1 MSKKRTIKQ
10 YKKNKHKR
18 IKILKSG
25 KKKTFNS
32 RKVKS
37 LKVRRKP
44 VKPTRPVKRKH
55 AIPVK
60 RKPIKPVRRK
70 PVKPIKRKPV
80 KPIKRK
86 PVKLIKRKPVKRKR
100 VKKKS
105 RKPVKYFDLKN
116 KNPLTINELFYGGYR
131 YNEALE
137 NKTEFDGFD
146 INSIEFFEKSE
157 ILIVYFYIVFE
168 ITLTY
173 SDFENNQNKTTF
185 YNTYILLYD
194 KNSVFSKDFL
204 NVVNKDI
211 DKLKKEVSEKFE
223 QFENDEENNEDNE
236 KLFSKPYEKF
246 KIECQYVIDVSVELH
261 KILLR
266 FDDRNIMK
274 RTDDRGFDYAV
285 FFPFKFYKK

>member
-1 MSKKRTIKQ
+1 MSKK
-10 YKKNKHKR
+10 
-18 IKILKSG
+18 
-25 KKKTFNS
+25 TFHS
-32 RKVKS
+32 KKVK
-37 LKVRRKP
+37 RKP
-44 VKPTRPVKRKH
+44 TKPVKRKLV
-55 AIPVK
+55 ISKKVESKKVK
-60 RKPIKPVRRK
+60 RKPVKPVRRK
-70 PVKPIKRKPV
+70 PVKPLKRKPA

-86 PVKLIKRKPVKRKR
+86 PIRKKSVKPVKSKKVESKKVKRKR

-137 NKTEFDGFD
+137 SKTEFDGFD
-146 INSIEFFEKSE
+146 INSIEFFEKSG